1 MSQLAQRLIMAAGG
15 GKIDPTYVDDV
26 FSTHL
31 YKGTSVN
38 QVINNGIKLG
48 NANAGSSVDFH
59 DYGSIQAPTSADFK
73 FGTGA
78 FTVEYF
84 IYFISA
90 TDYISMF
97 DGRPAGVNGNQT
109 TMNMMTGGQLSWY
122 DLTNSTYVIPTGAST
137 TLPTNVWTHVA
148 YVREG
153 TGTNQAKMYFNGS
166 LVGTGTDPQNY
177 AVDQLNRIGGHPWA
191 PGVSKF
197 YLSNYRVVKG
207 SAVYTSNFT
216 TPTVPLTDISGTVLL
231 CCQSSTDPLAAAV
244 TPGPLTLGDQG
255 QGTYPRAVSFGTE
268 TANDGAGGLVWLKS
282 RTQNYDHWLF
292 DSERSTNFPLRSNL
306 QNGAT
311 DVGSTYFNSFN
322 NDGFIV
328 GSNGSTNSGGVDF
341 TSWTFRKQKGFFDIV
356 TWTGN
361 NTAGRTI
368 AHNLG
373 SIPGCIM
380 VKRTDT
386 GDSWQV
392 YHRGNVTGDQNAAH
406 YWLNLDQATPK
417 TNSDTRWNDT
427 EPTASVFTV
436 GADSGVNTSGGE
448 YIAYLFAGG
457 ASDGDDA
464 ARSIQFSNSGYLDIA
479 DHSDFTF
486 GTDDFTIECWYKAD
500 NLNLSN
506 NWDYIFSSGWPVQLG
521 HTVDSANTNS
531 RFSFYMSTSSN
542 SGNYIVSDLHTGNGS
557 VYAGQW
563 YHVAVTRS
571 GSTFR
576 IFLNGKL
583 KNTATSSG
591 SAPAPNANSA
601 IGRFT
606 PSSPYY
612 YADGQISNFRYVKGT
627 AVYTSSFKPPTK
639 PLTAITN
646 TKLLCCNKN
655 TVTGSTVTP
664 GTITSHNTTQSI
676 TDTPF
681 DDPAGFKFGADRDQN
696 IIKCGSY
703 NGNAND
709 DGPLVDV
716 GFEPQW
722 IMIKNTG
729 ANESWH
735 MMDCVRGIVTRRGA
749 SNSNTGND
757 AKLYANSSAAE
768 NSLNDSISLTPT
780 GFKVVNSNGDL
791 NGNGNR
797 MIYIA
802 IRRSDGYVG
811 KPAEVGT
818 EVFNMVY
825 GVGST
830 PPTFAPEI
838 PVDFTFLRRPGTSEN
853 WTTSARLIQGN
864 YLFTNSTNTEASDSA
879 IAFDYNN
886 GFHDTSGLTT
896 YLSWSWKRHAGFDV
910 ITYAGISATRS
921 IAHNMGIAPEMMWIK
936 SRTSGSQEWRVY
948 HKGLNGGTNPQEY
961 RMNLNDSG
969 GESNIG
975 AGGMW
980 DVPTDTH
987 ITLHSSGSTNFNS
1000 NDFIAMLFATTDV
1013 SKVGFWIGDGTNNR
1027 QITTG
1032 FQPRI
1037 ILVSLANQGGGYGW
1051 QMMDSVRGFIGTGGS
1066 GNEILRLD
1074 NTNQQSSQNTYFTP
1088 NATGFTITES
1098 AFNGSSQ
1105 NWVYY
1110 AHA

>member
-109 TMNMMTGGQLSWY
+109 TMNMMTGGQLNWY
-122 DLTNSTYVIPTGAST
+122 DLTNSTAVISNSGST
-137 TLPTNVWTHVA
+137 ALPTNAWTHVA

-166 LVGTGTDPQNY
+166 LVGTGTDPQDY
-177 AVDQLNRIGGHPWA
+177 AVNQLVRIGGQPWA
-191 PGVSKF
+191 PGISKF

-231 CCQSSTDPLAAAV
+231 CCQSSTDPFAAAV

-255 QGTYPRAVSFGTE
+255 QATYPRAVSFGTE
-268 TANDGAGGLVWLKS
+268 TATDGEGGLVWLKS

-306 QNGAT
+306 QNAAT

-368 AHNLG
+368 PHNLG

-406 YWLNLDQATPK
+406 YFLNLNEATPK
-417 TNSDTRWNDT
+417 TNNNTRWNDT

-436 GADSGVNTSGGE
+436 GADAGVNTSGGE
-448 YIAYLFAGG
+448 YVAYIFAGG
-457 ASDGDDA
+457 ASDDSGS
-464 ARSIQFSNSGYLDIA
+464 ARSIQFDGNGDYLKLGA
-479 DHSDFTF
+479 SSDFAF
-486 GTDDFTIECWYKAD
+486 GTGDFTIECWV
-500 NLNLSN
+500 NFTTTNTNSGGQN
-506 NWDYIFSSGWPVQLG
+506 RRIFALD
-521 HTVDSANTNS
+521 DSANAANNFQINIDNGYRVNGS
-531 RFSFYMSTSSN
+531 LYFWSN
-542 SGNYIVSDLHTGNGS
+542 SLQGYLDTDIRGS
-557 VYAGQW
+557 WHHIA
-563 YHVAVTRS
+563 VARES
-571 GSTFR
+571 GTLR
-576 IFLNGKL
+576 IFLDGVL
-583 KNTATSSG
+583 KYSG
-591 SAPAPNANSA
+591 SNTQDYSPNGGSPRPV
-601 IGRFT
+601 IG
-606 PSSPYY
+606 SKGN
-612 YADGQISNFRYVKGT
+612 DGGNYGNLDGTISNMRVVVGT

-639 PLTAITN
+639 GLTNITN

-655 TVTGSTVTP
+655 TLTGSTVTSS
-664 GTITSHNTTQSI
+664 TITSYGNPQVI
-676 TDTPF
+676 VNTPF

-696 IIKCGSY
+696 IIKCGYY
-703 NGNAND
+703 NGLASN
-709 DGPLVDV
+709 DGPLVEV

-735 MMDCVRGIVTRRGA
+735 IMDCIRGIVTRRGA

-757 AKLYANSSAAE
+757 AKLWANSSAAE

-811 KPAEVGT
+811 KPAEVGID
-818 EVFNMVY
+818 VFNMVY
-825 GVGST
+825 GIGST

-886 GFHDTSGLTT
+886 GFHDTSGFTT

-910 ITYAGISATRS
+910 VTYKGNGLANHVISHS
-921 IAHNMGIAPEMMWIK
+921 MNQAPDMIWIK
-936 SRTSGSQEWRVY
+936 AREELLGWMCGHS
-948 HKGLNGGTNPQEY
+948 GLNGGVNPWHY
-961 RMNLNDSG
+961 YFYMNYPWASTDSPSWNDQAPTSTHFSLNGTGHGHNNANKDYVAFLW
-969 GESNIG
+969 SNVDGISKCG
-975 AGGMW
+975 YYTGN
-980 DVPTDTH
+980 
-987 ITLHSSGSTNFNS
+987 GSTQ
-1000 NDFIAMLFATTDV
+1000 T
-1013 SKVGFWIGDGTNNR
+1013 
-1027 QITTG
+1027 ITTG
-1032 FQPRI
+1032 FQPRFI
-1037 ILVSLANQGGGYGW
+1037 WLMKDDGNGSRLIFDTIRGWTGGNDNQLR
-1051 QMMDSVRGFIGTGGS
+1051 MDSPDAATSLDIGAPT
-1066 GNEILRLD
+1066 
-1074 NTNQQSSQNTYFTP
+1074 
-1088 NATGFTITES
+1088 ATGFTLTSEASVNANTAKFI
-1098 AFNGSSQ
+1098 
-1105 NWVYY
+1105 YY